1 MAASKPIL
9 IGIAGGSCSG
19 KTTFCAALEKALS
32 ALSPRV
38 FHIDDYFLPPEERP
52 RITGFVNGR
61 EYPDHN
67 APASFRLDLL
77 HKDLEDAM
85 QSGCAAVIVEGLLA
99 LWDEEIYQRLDLKL
113 YVDCPDEERLA
124 RRVKRHLSLGQ
135 DLEEITDRYLNAV
148 RPRFAQFVE
157 PCKWRADLILN
168 GSFPSARA
176 LSMIAEQILSWAEK
190 KGE

>member
-1 MAASKPIL
+1 
-9 IGIAGGSCSG
+9 
-19 KTTFCAALEKALS
+19 
-32 ALSPRV
+32 
-38 FHIDDYFLPPEERP
+38 
-52 RITGFVNGR
+52 
-61 EYPDHN
+61 
-67 APASFRLDLL
+67 
-77 HKDLEDAM
+77 M

>member
-9 IGIAGGSCSG
+9 IGIAGGTGSG

-38 FHIDDYFLPPEERP
+38 SHIDDYFLPPEERP

-77 HKDLEDAM
+77 HKDLEEVM